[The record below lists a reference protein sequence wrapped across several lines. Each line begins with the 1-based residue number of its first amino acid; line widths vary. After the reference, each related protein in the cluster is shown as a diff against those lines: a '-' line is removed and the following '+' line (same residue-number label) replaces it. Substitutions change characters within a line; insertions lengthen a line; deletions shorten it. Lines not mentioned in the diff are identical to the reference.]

1 MKKVIIYLIAV
12 IILVSTSG
20 SLFAQVTFRMK
31 RAPLNQ
37 LRSADLWNATIINT
51 GETFTAYLYGSLTNN
66 ENSELIATGQTMTF
80 EVKKGTTNFKVSD
93 LPKIPDVSYLAKDP
107 KYKQSF
113 MNTGGAPPGD
123 YKICCE
129 LRRTDNTVAGE
140 DCFDQKIIG
149 GDAPQLI
156 SPRDEEEIRI
166 DNPVFTWMHIKA
178 PGSNQTYT
186 IKIVEIRGD
195 QSPDEAMKRNT
206 VFFEKEGISQ
216 TLFQYPASA
225 PKFEAG
231 KKYAWMVKVGDLQS
245 NISIFDRWGIKTL
258 PVKKSPLAPFCTDFE
273 DGTPGGWQVNN
284 ALKTIKPTGGHPGQ
298 YIETTD
304 QSGSSY
310 FFNVDSTYTGNWG
323 DLMTDSCG
331 SLCFDV
337 NYIYNGDDYYYT
349 TDSFS
354 SPPLTMQPYIAIEGS
369 GFAATFVT
377 WNIISVGDGWHTYC
391 APLKYLNSDGTLPSN
406 SDGHWVMTP
415 GSEVNW
421 NSLLSN
427 VTKVRLRVDVQNY
440 QNERIGYD
448 NICIK
453 NTGDCVP
460 PPDHG
465 SICDSFKV
473 VPVRSAIGDCCW
485 SLNLTHPSNTANI
498 TKIQF
503 LAQSPNTFVTGSCQ
517 LGSPSGWFFP
527 VNTPQE
533 FTIQKLAGSI
543 PTGQQNGFFNFCMNK
558 LSSPQH
564 VVVNW
569 IKNDNSIVCSDT
581 ITLNCDIPCVTF
593 SKDTLLCNG
602 NNYNLHY
609 SFTNNSSFP
618 INKIEVVNT
627 VPSGISVSPSPLTL
641 STSVTPGQTT
651 NQPAF
656 TISGA
661 TPDSSVC
668 IIFKFT
674 SPDGC
679 CWCYDT
685 LCVKIPSCVCNEVSA
700 DITGDPLN
708 CCYSLNLHNN
718 YSGNYFTQINLTTL
732 ETGVAFSTWNTNI
745 SDNWYS
751 TNTNPDNKINLINN
765 PANYPNN
772 FIPTG
777 NLSNIANFCLTNY
790 TSTTQHILVEW
801 VGKDSVKCVDTLITR
816 CIPPPPPTLC
826 VQLINDS
833 LICLPNGTFQYTF
846 HIKNNSS
853 HTTTGFQF
861 NPLSPSSLI
870 FSPANFSNVTIAPN
884 MISPQQTLI
893 ISGVNPG
900 SQFCFNISLYEHR
913 LIDGQQYYDWC
924 CYSTEICKTMPNC
937 NIGQGCLETKLDSL
951 WCIKDPT
958 GVKKYGY
965 IISLTNLTSTIGN
978 YVLSNSCGTFL
989 GNNSGSISANSTI
1002 SVSGQFSTSQTG
1014 SCCIYTE
1021 MFLYTPVKTDTCYD
1035 TLCFRLPNC
1044 DSIIIYH
1051 DTCECGDKWSPH
1063 SNIGYINP
1071 DGKENQ
1077 LKIGC
1082 FEKMIYGP
1090 MAVGSVINYN
1100 ANSYVCNK
1108 PDCIAN
1114 YKWNIIDLG
1123 SGSIVNSGTTTT
1135 LPVTFTAPPESKYRF
1150 TIYAY
1155 CGDKVCDSCGFN
1167 FSTIGKPDCDCGK
1180 WESNEIQVSVN
1191 DRLQHPVLCDAKF
1204 PVDLNSQLTL
1214 TFPAYICNT
1223 ENCIAE
1229 YSWDLTGGSGVI
1241 PIHVTGTGNP
1251 FNYMFNTPGSYILS
1265 FKAYCG
1271 GRVCDSCWVRINV
1284 IQNDCGC
1291 GDRWS
1296 PHSNIGYKDPTG
1308 IENKMKIGCFEKMIY
1323 GPMAAGSNI
1332 TYNASSYLCS
1342 KPGCITNYKWNIIDL
1357 GSGSIINS
1365 GTTTTLPV
1373 TFTAPPESKYR
1384 FTIYAYCGDR
1394 ICDSCGFNFRTV
1406 GKPDCDCGGWSEDKK
1421 GFTIHGFNGNIIE
1434 EIETFL
1440 PCGNKHPGIIEGVS
1454 LDFVSQT
1461 YNCIGKENCKASYDW
1476 KITSPITGTQTSFN
1490 TQVINNFQL
1499 NELGTYSIN
1508 LKVSC
1513 NGKVCD
1519 SCTSYID
1526 VIKPPN
1532 PTGCDSSS
1540 NHRLYDAISF
1550 MNTLTSSQLIDFS
1563 TNDDGSPISSSG
1575 SPVPLSGW
1583 TRNGLTFSN
1592 CTSYWNQYI
1601 VSSAGQY
1608 ITIVFP
1614 SGMYKK
1620 AGFDMGLYYP
1630 MVGNYTI
1637 KVTSGNCIY
1646 TYVQPGD
1653 ANPYFGIN
1661 LPTAIDKI
1669 EVTHNTGNLIV
1680 DNFRFGN

>member
-140 DCFDQKIIG
+140 DCFDQKITG

-166 DNPVFTWMHIKA
+166 DNPVFTWMHTKA

-186 IKIVEIRGD
+186 LRIVELKES
-195 QSPDEAMKRNT
+195 QSPDEAMKRNKA
-206 VFFEKEGISQ
+206 FFEKEGISPS
-216 TLFQYPASA
+216 LFQYPASA

-245 NISIFDRWGIKTL
+245 NISIYDRWGIKTL
-258 PVKKSPLAPFCTDFE
+258 PVKKSSLAPFCTDFE

-369 GFAATFVT
+369 GFAATFIT

-465 SICDSFKV
+465 SICDSLKANAV
-473 VPVRSAIGDCCW
+473 KNDSGKCCW
-485 SLNLTHPSNTANI
+485 KINLTHPQNTTGI
-498 TKIQF
+498 TGIQF
-503 LAQSPNTFVTGSCQ
+503 LPISPNLFIAGSMN
-517 LGSPSGWFFP
+517 LGSGYTSGWFHSS
-527 VNTPQE
+527 N
-533 FTIQKLAGSI
+533 TIQNYTISRTSGTV
-543 PTGQQNGFFNFCMNK
+543 PPGQLNGFFNFCINAI
-558 LSSPQH
+558 SSPQTIA
-564 VVVNW
+564 VNW
-569 IKNDNSIVCSDT
+569 LRNDTVICADT
-581 ITLNCDIPCVTF
+581 VKVNCDIPCVTF
-593 SKDTLLCNG
+593 TRDTIVCNG
-602 NNYNLHY
+602 NNYSFNY
-609 SFTNNSSFP
+609 AFTNNSGFAIS
-618 INKIEVVNT
+618 NIEYSVIS
-627 VPSGISVSPSPLTL
+627 PSGTILTPSSITLGTPVPNNQNSSNINIGISNINQDTTL
-641 STSVTPGQTT
+641 
-651 NQPAF
+651 
-656 TISGA
+656 
-661 TPDSSVC
+661 C
-668 IIFKFT
+668 ILMKFKSADT
-674 SPDGC
+674 C

-685 LCVKIPSCVCNEVSA
+685 ICVRIPSCICDKVGASLT
-700 DITGDPLN
+700 TGDIYN
-708 CCYSLNLHNN
+708 CCYTLNLFNN
-718 YSGNYFTQINLTTL
+718 YAANYFTSVNLTCITP
-732 ETGVAFSTWNTNI
+732 GVTIASE
-745 SDNWYS
+745 
-751 TNTNPDNKINLINN
+751 
-765 PANYPNN
+765 N
-772 FIPTG
+772 FNSPWG
-777 NLSNIANFCLTNY
+777 DLV
-790 TSTTQHILVEW
+790 TSTTQAQVTASPSFHIPSGTSNNIGLFCFTGYTTTPQKYLVQW
-801 VGKDSVKCVDTLITR
+801 MRNDSVKCTDTLTTN
-816 CIPPPPPTLC
+816 CVPPYPKRDTC
-826 VQLINDS
+826 SQIINDTI
-833 LICLPNGTFQYTF
+833 ICLGNGTFQYNF
-846 HIKNNSS
+846 QVQNNS
-853 HTTTGFQF
+853 TFINATGFKL
-861 NPLSPSSLI
+861 NVLSPLGFVPSE
-870 FSPANFSNVTIAPN
+870 FDFPTVTMPPNTVSP
-884 MISPQQTLI
+884 PQSLI
-893 ISGVNPG
+893 ISGLLSG
-900 SQFCFNISLYEHR
+900 ATICFDIALYNHQDSLYT
-913 LIDGQQYYDWC
+913 QC
-924 CYSTEICKTMPNC
+924 CHSDTICKTMPNC
-937 NIGQGCLETKLDSL
+937 SFGGCLDSKLDSI

-965 IISLTNLTSTIGN
+965 IISLTNLTSTIGT

-989 GNNSGSISANSTI
+989 GNNSGSIPASSTI

-1021 MFLYTPVKTDTCYD
+1021 MFLYTPVSIDTCYD
-1035 TLCFRLPNC
+1035 TLCFSLPNC
-1044 DSIIIYH
+1044 DSIIIHH
-1051 DTCECGDKWSPH
+1051 DSCDCGKWENKLVKLTTTGGQMSELDCGSLYNINSPQNISFSFPNYICTGLSCNASYQWKINGPQGPTGGLGNIFSYLFSTVGTYNVTVYAYCGAKLCDSCTVTVNLTGHPPDCDCGDKWSPH

-1082 FEKMIYGP
+1082 FEKIIYGP

-1100 ANSYVCNK
+1100 ANPYVCNK

-1167 FSTIGKPDCDCGK
+1167 FSTVGKPDCDCGK
-1180 WESNEIQVSVN
+1180 WASNEILVTVN
-1191 DRLQHPVLCDAKF
+1191 DKPQHPILCGAKF

-1223 ENCIAE
+1223 ENCATT
-1229 YSWDLTGGSGVI
+1229 YLWDLTGGSGII
-1241 PIHVTGTGNP
+1241 PIHVTGTDGV
-1251 FNYMFNTPGSYILS
+1251 FNYLFNTPGSYILS

-1271 GRVCDSCWVRINV
+1271 GRLCDSCVVRIV
-1284 IQNDCGC
+1284 
-1291 GDRWS
+1291 
-1296 PHSNIGYKDPTG
+1296 
-1308 IENKMKIGCFEKMIY
+1308 
-1323 GPMAAGSNI
+1323 
-1332 TYNASSYLCS
+1332 
-1342 KPGCITNYKWNIIDL
+1342 
-1357 GSGSIINS
+1357 
-1365 GTTTTLPV
+1365 V
-1373 TFTAPPESKYR
+1373 TDKE
-1384 FTIYAYCGDR
+1384 
-1394 ICDSCGFNFRTV
+1394 
-1406 GKPDCDCGGWSEDKK
+1406 CDCGGWAEDNK
-1421 GFTIHGFNGNIIE
+1421 GFTIHGFNGDPNH

-1440 PCGNKHPGIIEGVS
+1440 SCGKEYSGVILGTS
-1454 LDFVSQT
+1454 WDFVSQT
-1461 YNCIGKENCKASYDW
+1461 YKCVGKLSNCNASYNW
-1476 KITSPITGTQTSFN
+1476 TITSQTGILTSFN
-1490 TQVINNFQL
+1490 TQVINSLVF
-1499 NELGTYSIN
+1499 NELGTYTIN

-1513 NGKVCD
+1513 NGKICD
-1519 SCTSYID
+1519 SCISYFN
-1526 VIKPPN
+1526 VIKPVTNSCVVVTKDSIWCLGNRKYGFKLWIDNQSGHVCSNFTMAPDIAGSGN
-1532 PTGCDSSS
+1532 MNSGFITNNIPTGISMIVGSFTDVGPVNNPFCL
-1540 NHRLYDAISF
+1540 RLTC
-1550 MNTLTSSQLIDFS
+1550 NDFPFTCS
-1563 TNDDGSPISSSG
+1563 T
-1575 SPVPLSGW
+1575 VHCLPL
-1583 TRNGLTFSN
+1583 
-1592 CTSYWNQYI
+1592 
-1601 VSSAGQY
+1601 
-1608 ITIVFP
+1608 
-1614 SGMYKK
+1614 
-1620 AGFDMGLYYP
+1620 
-1630 MVGNYTI
+1630 
-1637 KVTSGNCIY
+1637 
-1646 TYVQPGD
+1646 PGC
-1653 ANPYFGIN
+1653 P
-1661 LPTAIDKI
+1661 
-1669 EVTHNTGNLIV
+1669 
-1680 DNFRFGN
+1680 

>member
-12 IILVSTSG
+12 IILGSTSG

-156 SPRDEEEIRI
+156 SPRDEEELRI
-166 DNPVFTWMHIKA
+166 DNPVFTWMHTKA

-186 IKIVEIRGD
+186 IKIVELKES
-195 QSPDEAMKRNT
+195 QSPDEAMKRNKA
-206 VFFEKEGISQ
+206 FFEKEGISP
-216 TLFQYPASA
+216 TLFQYPMSA

-245 NISIFDRWGIKTL
+245 NISIYDRWGIKTL

-1035 TLCFRLPNC
+1035 TLCFSLPPC
-1044 DSIIIYH
+1044 DSIIIHH
-1051 DTCECGDKWSPH
+1051 DSCDCGKWENKLVKLTTTGGQMSELDCGASYNINSPQNISFSFPTYVCTGVNCNASYQWKINGPQGPTGGLGNIFSYLFSTAGTYNVTVYAYCGAKLCDSCTVTVNLTGHPPDCDCGDKWSPH
-1063 SNIGYINP
+1063 SNIGYKDPAGI
-1071 DGKENQ
+1071 ENKI
-1077 LKIGC
+1077 KIGC
-1082 FEKMIYGP
+1082 FEKTIYGP

-1100 ANSYVCNK
+1100 ANPYVCNK

-1150 TIYAY
+1150 TIY
-1155 CGDKVCDSCGFN
+1155 V
-1167 FSTIGKPDCDCGK
+1167 
-1180 WESNEIQVSVN
+1180 
-1191 DRLQHPVLCDAKF
+1191 
-1204 PVDLNSQLTL
+1204 
-1214 TFPAYICNT
+1214 
-1223 ENCIAE
+1223 
-1229 YSWDLTGGSGVI
+1229 
-1241 PIHVTGTGNP
+1241 
-1251 FNYMFNTPGSYILS
+1251 
-1265 FKAYCG
+1265 
-1271 GRVCDSCWVRINV
+1271 
-1284 IQNDCGC
+1284 
-1291 GDRWS
+1291 
-1296 PHSNIGYKDPTG
+1296 
-1308 IENKMKIGCFEKMIY
+1308 
-1323 GPMAAGSNI
+1323 
-1332 TYNASSYLCS
+1332 
-1342 KPGCITNYKWNIIDL
+1342 
-1357 GSGSIINS
+1357 
-1365 GTTTTLPV
+1365 
-1373 TFTAPPESKYR
+1373 
-1384 FTIYAYCGDR
+1384 YCGDR
-1394 ICDSCGFNFRTV
+1394 ICDSCGFNFNTV
-1406 GKPDCDCGGWSEDKK
+1406 GKTDCDCGGWAEDNK
-1421 GFTIHGFNGNIIE
+1421 GFTIHGFNGDPNH

-1440 PCGNKHPGIIEGVS
+1440 SCGKEYSGVILGTS
-1454 LDFVSQT
+1454 WDFVSQT
-1461 YNCIGKENCKASYDW
+1461 YKCVGKLSNCNASYNW
-1476 KITSPITGTQTSFN
+1476 TITSQTGILTSFN
-1490 TQVINNFQL
+1490 TKVINSLVF

-1519 SCTSYID
+1519 SCISYFN
-1526 VIKPPN
+1526 VIKP
-1532 PTGCDSSS
+1532 TTQSC
-1540 NHRLYDAISF
+1540 
-1550 MNTLTSSQLIDFS
+1550 
-1563 TNDDGSPISSSG
+1563 
-1575 SPVPLSGW
+1575 
-1583 TRNGLTFSN
+1583 
-1592 CTSYWNQYI
+1592 
-1601 VSSAGQY
+1601 
-1608 ITIVFP
+1608 
-1614 SGMYKK
+1614 
-1620 AGFDMGLYYP
+1620 
-1630 MVGNYTI
+1630 
-1637 KVTSGNCIY
+1637 
-1646 TYVQPGD
+1646 
-1653 ANPYFGIN
+1653 
-1661 LPTAIDKI
+1661 I
-1669 EVTHNTGNLIV
+1669 EVTKDSIWCLGNNKYGFKLWINNQTGNVCSNLTITPNIV
-1680 DNFRFGN
+1680 NSGIVNGGFTTYNVPTGPSVIIGDFTDWAPANNPFCLKLTCNHFPETCSTVYCLPLPGCP